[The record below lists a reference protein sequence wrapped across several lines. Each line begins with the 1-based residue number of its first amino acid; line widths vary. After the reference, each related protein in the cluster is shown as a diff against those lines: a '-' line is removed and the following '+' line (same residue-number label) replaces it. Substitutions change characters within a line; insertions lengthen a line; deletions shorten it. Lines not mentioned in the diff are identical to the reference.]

1 MNWTNIRK
9 TYPDK
14 WVVIEGLDF
23 HNKSDRI
30 YFDDISVLEI
40 FDDGASAMDSYRKFH
55 KRFPQREFYFIHTK
69 HENLEIKER
78 KWLGVRI

>member
-14 WVVIEGLDF
+14 WVVIELLDF

-40 FDDGASAMDSYRKFH
+40 FDDGGIS
-55 KRFPQREFYFIHTK
+55 
-69 HENLEIKER
+69 N
-78 KWLGVRI
+78 G